1 MIGNTATIMVEYCLK
16 GANAML
22 HIAICD
28 DDPAELAQA
37 RTLLDDY
44 LASRALAAR
53 VGEFSS
59 GKALLFELD
68 GSSAFDIYLLDI
80 VMPGMNGIELGL
92 RLREVDENGAIIY
105 LTTSEDFAIDSY
117 AARAFWYLVKPV
129 EAEALYSVL
138 DKAVAACRKRMNDG
152 VNVRTRDGYVRL
164 LFDDIYY
171 VESVDR
177 SAHYVHRGGVV
188 EGTVSSVSFQEKT
201 EPLLADRR
209 FFRCGASLVLNLH
222 CVKSVDRSGATLRT
236 GERLALPRRATAELC
251 NAWRRYWLEGGGRP

>member
-1 MIGNTATIMVEYCLK
+1 
-16 GANAML
+16 ML
-22 HIAICD
+22 QVAICD
-28 DDPAELAQA
+28 DNATERAWTRA
-37 RTLLDDY
+37 LLEDF
-44 LASRALAAR
+44 LASRDLAAQVR
-53 VGEFSS
+53 EFAAA
-59 GKALLFELD
+59 KELLFDLD
-68 GSSAFDIYLLDI
+68 GGSPYDLYLLDVI
-80 VMPGMNGIELGL
+80 MPEMNGIKLGVK
-92 RLREVDENGAIIY
+92 LRESDEAGAIIY